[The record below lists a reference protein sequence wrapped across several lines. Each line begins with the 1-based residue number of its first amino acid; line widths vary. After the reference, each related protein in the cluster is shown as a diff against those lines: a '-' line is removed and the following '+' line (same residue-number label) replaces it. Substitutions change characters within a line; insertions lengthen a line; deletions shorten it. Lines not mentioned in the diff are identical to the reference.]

1 MTARGLPEP
10 VRATLFYALLFITIA
25 WGFELVPSAWLERF
39 TAETTSGLLGVLGLP
54 SSHGVENGFA
64 YLSLVGGVRDVYVTI
79 IRGCTAIHVW
89 GILAALILPLSRGS
103 WRRKVA
109 GLVFGGGLLF
119 VMNLS
124 RVFLTVYLSAYD
136 VPPFI
141 WFFSN
146 PTVETYH
153 YPLSFIYGVIGVA
166 IIIVSVSK
174 WFLPELA
181 DTLITLPDGFKP
193 LFVREKASGPT

>member
-1 MTARGLPEP
+1 LKMTARGLPEP
-10 VRATLFYALLFITIA
+10 MRATLFYVLLFVTIV
-25 WGFELVPSAWLERF
+25 WGFELVPSAWLEKF
-39 TAETTSGLLGVLGLP
+39 TAETTSGLLGVLGLS

-64 YLSLVGGVRDVYVTI
+64 HLSLVGGVRDVYVTI

-109 GLVFGGGLLF
+109 GLVFGGTLLF
-119 VMNLS
+119 AMNVS
-124 RVFLTVYLSAYD
+124 RVFLTVYLTAYD

-141 WFFSN
+141 WFFTN

-153 YPLSFIYGVIGVA
+153 YPLSFIYGVLGVA
-166 IIIVSVSK
+166 IIIVSISK

-193 LFVREKASGPT
+193 LFVRGKG

>member
-10 VRATLFYALLFITIA
+10 VRATLFYLLLFITIA
-25 WGFELVPSAWLERF
+25 WGFELVPSAQLERF
-39 TAETTSGLLGVLGLP
+39 TAEITSGLLGVLGFS

-64 YLSLVGGVRDVYVTI
+64 YLSLVGGVRDVTVTI

-89 GILAALILPLSRGS
+89 GILAALILPLRNGS
-103 WRRKVA
+103 WRRKVS
-109 GLVFGGGLLF
+109 GLIFGVALLF
-119 VMNLS
+119 VMNIS
-124 RVFLTVYLSAYD
+124 RVFLTVYLTAYD

-153 YPLSFIYGVIGVA
+153 MPLSFIYGVVGVA
-166 IIIVSVSK
+166 IIIVSISK

-181 DTLITLPDGFKP
+181 DMLIRLPEGFKL
-193 LFVREKASGPT
+193 LFVKGEG

>member
-39 TAETTSGLLGVLGLP
+39 TAEITSILLRFLGFS
-54 SSHGVENGFA
+54 SSHGVENGLA
-64 YLSLVGGVRDVYVTI
+64 YLSLVGGVRDVSVTI

-89 GILAALILPLSRGS
+89 GILAAMILPLSRGS

-109 GLVFGGGLLF
+109 GLVFGVALLF
-119 VMNLS
+119 VMNIS
-124 RVFLTVYLSAYD
+124 RVFLTVYLTAYD

-153 YPLSFIYGVIGVA
+153 MSLSFVYGVIGVA
-166 IIIVSVSK
+166 LIIVSISK

-181 DTLITLPDGFKP
+181 DTLIALPDSFKP
-193 LFVREKASGPT
+193 LFVRRED

>member
-10 VRATLFYALLFITIA
+10 VRATLFYVLLFVTIA

-39 TAETTSGLLGVLGLP
+39 TAETTSGLLGVMGFS

-64 YLSLVGGVRDVYVTI
+64 YLSLVGGVRDVSVTI

-89 GILAALILPLSRGS
+89 GILAALILPLNRGS
-103 WRRKVA
+103 WRKKVT
-109 GLVFGGGLLF
+109 GLVFGIALLF
-119 VMNLS
+119 VMNIS
-124 RVFLTVYLSAYD
+124 RVFLTVYLTAYD

-141 WFFSN
+141 WLVSN

-153 YPLSFIYGVIGVA
+153 MPLSFIYGVIGVA
-166 IIIVSVSK
+166 IIIVSISK

-181 DTLITLPDGFKP
+181 DTLIRLPEGFKL
-193 LFVREKASGPT
+193 LFVKGEG